1 MEDRPKTGAKS
12 KPLRGILAAGFL
24 LLALLALIETLRA
37 FILAPAVL
45 HASRT
50 VEITPQMGVLAIAR
64 HLEDEGVIRSRFSF
78 IALALLRGTI
88 RSLKAGE
95 YEIPPG
101 TNSLRVLKLLEAG
114 KVKPHLL
121 VLPEGATVRELAQQF
136 EAEGLAPAQEV
147 LELSHDRQFLLSLG
161 IKADSLEGYLFPD
174 TYRVFKGM
182 RPAEILARMVQRLRE
197 VVTPDLLAKAEAKG
211 LSLHALLTLASI
223 VESEAVLPDELP
235 LIAAVFWNRIKRDMP
250 LQADPTVSY
259 AVGKDGRAP
268 TRDDLQVD
276 SPFNTYKYR
285 GLPPTPIGNPGKA
298 AIIAVLNP
306 AKADYLYFVS
316 IDDRRHHFSS
326 TLEDHNAA
334 AARYR
339 LFRARGLL

>member
-37 FILAPAVL
+37 FIPAPAVL

-276 SPFNTYKYR
+276 SPFNTYR
-285 GLPPTPIGNPGKA
+285 RLGLPPGPIASPGRTAIQA
-298 AIIAVLNP
+298 AVRP
-306 AKADYLYFVS
+306 ARVNYLYFVAM
-316 IDDRRHHFSS
+316 DERHHQFSS
-326 TLEDHNAA
+326 NLADHNAA
-334 AARYR
+334 VAKYR
-339 LFRARGLL
+339 LARIR